1 MSSWPGLRFAFE
13 LELQVLALSRPFIER
28 ERLGL
33 QIFKLPVKL
42 NICVDRVLSSSLDS
56 GITCNALTS
65 RSLARRGDTPVSL
78 RRGVVWDGVG
88 AEGLA
93 PSTSNLLLNG
103 VAGCW
108 FGWSVAKPV
117 RH

>member
-1 MSSWPGLRFAFE
+1 M
-13 LELQVLALSRPFIER
+13 
-28 ERLGL
+28 
-33 QIFKLPVKL
+33 L
-42 NICVDRVLSSSLDS
+42 NICADRVGVSSLVS
-56 GITCNALTS
+56 GITCNALTR
-65 RSLARRGDTPVSL
+65 RSFARRGDTSVSL
-78 RRGVVWDGVG
+78 RRGADWDVAG

-93 PSTSNLLLNG
+93 PSMSCHLLNG